1 MRQCISVR
9 RRQVKI
15 VHLKLFSVHSDDV
28 SFGVPRRRLLMQ
40 HLDLSLDDLILSI
53 SICSE
58 QVVNVPKH
66 LRKIVQVEPKQGP
79 GDDEHRAEPAF
90 CSVISPLKNQR
101 GHASNQGGE
110 ADEQSKN
117 FARKNA
123 VAVSASDLRD
133 YLTALPKREAGCRE
147 CNLHESPPLCRWR
160 ESI

>member
-28 SFGVPRRRLLMQ
+28 SPGVPRRRLLMQ

-53 SICSE
+53 SIRSD

-66 LRKIVQVEPKQGP
+66 IRKIVQVEPKQGP

-101 GHASNQGGE
+101 GHASNQGG
-110 ADEQSKN
+110 
-117 FARKNA
+117 
-123 VAVSASDLRD
+123 
-133 YLTALPKREAGCRE
+133 
-147 CNLHESPPLCRWR
+147 
-160 ESI
+160 